1 MPLAAVSLAIQ
12 KVSVQNAARKGT
24 VTELRGLLAAPKTF
38 KSSLVFGAT
47 KIDLA
52 RSKINPNKLPPNT
65 MSSDFATRYKKIEK
79 PVGEGTYGVRS
90 LLALPRCLSFSLSPP
105 AATLS
110 LPQKKEY

>member
-1 MPLAAVSLAIQ
+1 MRLEREGHGENSGGYWPPQDLQIVVGAKES
-12 KVSVQNAARKGT
+12 SS
-24 VTELRGLLAAPKTF
+24 LLAF
-38 KSSLVFGAT
+38 K
-47 KIDLA
+47 K
-52 RSKINPNKLPPNT
+52 PNKLPPNT

>member
-1 MPLAAVSLAIQ
+1 MNWGGAVVIVNDREQ
-12 KVSVQNAARKGT
+12 EQGETQGVT
-24 VTELRGLLAAPKTF
+24 VGHPQDLQI
-38 KSSLVFGAT
+38 VVGA
-47 KIDLA
+47 KEKFDSP
-52 RSKINPNKLPPNT
+52 RSKNPNKLPPNT

-90 LLALPRCLSFSLSPP
+90 LLALPRCLSFSLFPP